1 METDT
6 FKFIWEL
13 LAPQG
18 EFIRR
23 KEACQRLWAEFTLD
37 KQHDVYRRI
46 RDKKRRGEFVNVNP
60 YYAIADNEYAPQTPS
75 TPAQPPT
82 NYNRSRDFDRM
93 VATGT
98 LVTAEYNGEVGIY
111 TEADATRYHMTILKH
126 LQP

>member
-23 KEACQRLWAEFTLD
+23 KEACQRLWSEFDLE
-37 KQHDVYRRI
+37 KQHAVYRRI

-60 YYAIADNEYAPQTPS
+60 YYAIADNEYAPQ
-75 TPAQPPT
+75 AQCECAALPT
-82 NYNRSRDFDRM
+82 NYNRSREFDRM
-93 VATGT
+93 VLTGT

-111 TEADATRYHMTILKH
+111 TEADATRHHMTIIKH
-126 LQP
+126 LHP